1 MSEPRPQAFGLAPGA
16 RLGRYEV
23 LAQLGIGGMA
33 ELYVARQSGL
43 SGFERI
49 VALKRILPHLT
60 ADDEFVRM
68 FLDEARIAASLDH
81 PNIAQVTDIDIEG
94 GQYFFAMEFVHGRDL
109 RQVVK
114 AGGALTMSVALRIVS
129 HVAAG
134 LHHAHEA
141 RDPLGRPLGLVHR
154 DVSPSN
160 VMIAYSGAVKLT
172 DFGIA
177 KASEQTSRTLEGRIK
192 GKVGYMSPEQCR
204 GESVDRRSD
213 IFALG
218 ILLYELTTSMRAFY
232 SQNDFATMARIT
244 RAEYVK
250 PSEHDPSYPPALEQ
264 IIARALAK
272 DPADRYATAAEVRD
286 AIEDHARTEQ
296 LALGEAELAAH
307 MRATF
312 GTPDHPQ
319 TLTPLPAVEV
329 GQTERVSP
337 PRRWWI
343 PAFALTLLA
352 AGVGVALRM
361 NHEPEVEVTP
371 SQEPAVPVLA
381 PVPSEPDLPPVAP
394 APDVGAPEPEASESE
409 PEPEPEPAPKPKRSR
424 RKAKSS
430 KPRKASGLP
439 YPPGYE

>member
-1 MSEPRPQAFGLAPGA
+1 
-16 RLGRYEV
+16 V
-23 LAQLGIGGMA
+23 LAQLGVGGMA

-68 FLDEARIAASLDH
+68 FLDEARIAAGLDH
-81 PNIAQVTDIDIEG
+81 PNIAQVTDIDIED

-109 RQVVK
+109 RQVIK
-114 AGGALTMSVALRIVS
+114 AGGALSRSIALRIVS

-141 RDPLGRPLGLVHR
+141 RDPQGRPLGLVHR

-204 GESVDRRSD
+204 GEAVDRRSD

-232 SQNDFATMARIT
+232 TQNDFATMARIT
-244 RAEYVK
+244 RAEYVR
-250 PSEHDPSYPPALEQ
+250 PSEHDPDYPPELER
-264 IIARALAK
+264 IIERALAK

-286 AIEDHARTEQ
+286 AIEDYARTQQ
-296 LALGEAELAAH
+296 LARGEAELAAH

-319 TLTPLPAVEV
+319 TLTPLPIVEV
-329 GQTERVSP
+329 GKTQRVPP

-343 PAFALTLLA
+343 PVLAITLS
-352 AGVGVALRM
+352 AGVVGAVMLRDETPPETAPAPASTLP
-361 NHEPEVEVTP
+361 EPTP
-371 SQEPAVPVLA
+371 AAPDVPAG
-381 PVPSEPDLPPVAP
+381 
-394 APDVGAPEPEASESE
+394 APDVGTVEPEREPEFE
-409 PEPEPEPAPKPKRSR
+409 PEPESEPAPEPAPKPKRSR
-424 RKAKSS
+424 RKTKAP